1 MATEIPTFTADQA
14 KSIIEADVLLIDL
27 RPYEKFAS
35 SHIPRSIN
43 VVYSRKSLP
52 ERVAT
57 AIPPGP
63 PIVLL
68 SDEAGIAEAA
78 GNALH
83 EVRRNPLQGMITT
96 ETETWRDGEL
106 PLATLP
112 RISADALLQRLN
124 APHNELV
131 LIDVREPFEWEW
143 GYIEG
148 SLLIPLG
155 EVWRRAGSL
164 DPRKEIILICQEG
177 IRSSTAASI
186 LLHHHFSRIGNVPGG
201 MGNWFNA
208 QYPTIRLSNPPK
220 KS

>member
-1 MATEIPTFTADQA
+1 MATEIPMFTPYQT
-14 KSIIEADVLLIDL
+14 KSVIEAGVLLIDL

-52 ERVAT
+52 ERIAT
-57 AIPPGP
+57 AIPPDP

-68 SDEAGIAEAA
+68 SDEASVAEAA
-78 GNALH
+78 ADILH
-83 EVRRNPLQGMITT
+83 KVRRNPLQGIITT
-96 ETETWRDGEL
+96 GTEAWRTAGL
-106 PLATLP
+106 PLATLLRVP
-112 RISADALLQRLN
+112 ADELQQRLN
-124 APHNELV
+124 APRNELL
-131 LIDVREPFEWEW
+131 LIDVRERFECEL

-155 EVWRRAGSL
+155 EIWQRARSI

-186 LLHHHFSRIGNVPGG
+186 LLHHHFPRISNVPGG

-208 QYPTIRLSNPPK
+208 DYPTIRPPK
-220 KS
+220 PPTI